1 MNNTTRPEEVGWS
14 KKPASSGKL
23 SDLQKILRLAIN
35 SFSKGK
41 YSMAVDYCRKV
52 VNGIHGADQQELA
65 TEAYYIWCLSNLK
78 TEKFNDTRK
87 VCYEARLKLGN
98 YLDLVYFEIL
108 IAGVAGET
116 GRIPK
121 LARNFVG
128 LYEVAGGKFNPQKE
142 KTHNRIGEVLLMSA
156 QALEQLHETPEA
168 LNVYEKYLSLFPDDA
183 PIKERVDI
191 LTDQLNVNQE
201 K

>member
-1 MNNTTRPEEVGWS
+1 MNNITRSDEIGKNRQPL
-14 KKPASSGKL
+14 SSGKL
-23 SDLQKILRLAIN
+23 SDLQKILRLAFN

-41 YSMAVDYCRKV
+41 YSMAIDYCRKAV
-52 VNGIHGADQQELA
+52 SAIPGKDHSELA
-65 TEAYYIWCLSNLK
+65 AEAYYIWCLSNLK
-78 TEKFNDTRK
+78 LEKVNDARK

-108 IAGVAGET
+108 IAAVSGET

-121 LARNFVG
+121 LVRNFVD
-128 LYEVAGGKFNPQKE
+128 LYEAAGDNYSPQKE
-142 KTHNRIGEVLLMSA
+142 KTHNRIGEVLLMSG
-156 QALEQLHETPEA
+156 QALEQTHKTREA
-168 LNVYEKYLSLFPDDA
+168 LDIYNKYLSLFPEDI

-191 LTDQLNVNQE
+191 LTNQLNVYQE